1 MCCNCG
7 GGITEGGLS
16 CSNIDPD
23 IIWGNFQFDCND
35 YNADPLICP
44 ADCLLADENDF
55 NSLLACVSCC
65 ACGGGTDLFDDFSPA
80 CEQSET
86 WHDR

>member
-1 MCCNCG
+1 MCCSCG
-7 GGITEGGLS
+7 GGITEGGS

-23 IIWGNFQFDCND
+23 FIWGNFSFNCDD
-35 YNADPLICP
+35 YNADPSICP
-44 ADCLLADENDF
+44 SDCLLADENDF
-55 NSLLACVSCC
+55 DSLLACVSCC
-65 ACGGGTDLFDDFSPA
+65 ACGGGTDLFDDLSPA